1 MSREQL
7 VQTVRKATRG
17 QNKDRAKASNDV
29 PLRSL
34 LPVVGFPGM
43 KTTAE
48 TPAAAPVAAAAFYD
62 FSWGPS
68 PSMGSSGGGDSPP
81 KARVTPDFS
90 PPLIAMVAVVGT
102 AILIVLYAGVVSRH
116 LSRLRRRWRWWRRRR
131 RLLQSTASVSDL
143 ESPQPFGGI
152 GAASFNSSDIFL
164 SAYGLDD
171 AAIKALPVSLF
182 SRAKAKHLAATNRE
196 CAVCLLEFEDDD
208 ALRTLPLCAHAFHTD
223 CIDEWLRSHAT
234 CPLCRAAVLRREIP
248 PFAPIRAAR
257 IRPSLDDIFLVDPP
271 ILTPGT
277 PNDTAAIP
285 PGQSDREIAVSSEAS
300 PARAVGPRDF
310 LLKRSYS
317 DGFDRGMEADRMVL
331 EPSTASPWRHRHV
344 RVGGFWSKRW
354 PSPFCGSSASRV
366 FSFRSSRL
374 AKSPAFFK
382 RRGFFPLSSE
392 PSGRLSF
399 GAGPSARRTR
409 SMTSPS
415 SLSLSVRAATV
426 PSSSLSVAFSSSRMR
441 CGDPEALLSPDRL
454 K

>member
-1 MSREQL
+1 M

-17 QNKDRAKASNDV
+17 QNKDRAKETYDV
-29 PLRSL
+29 SLRSL
-34 LPVVGFPGM
+34 LPVM

-62 FSWGPS
+62 FAWGPS
-68 PSMGSSGGGDSPP
+68 PSIGSSGGGDSPP

-116 LSRLRRRWRWWRRRR
+116 LSRLHRRWRRWRRRR

-143 ESPQPFGGI
+143 ESPQPFGGV
-152 GAASFNSSDIFL
+152 GAASFDSSEIFL

-182 SRAKAKHLAATNRE
+182 SRTKAKHLAATNRE

-223 CIDEWLRSHAT
+223 CIDVWLRSHAT
-234 CPLCRAAVLRREIP
+234 CPLCRAAVLLLREIP

-271 ILTPGT
+271 ILTAVN
-277 PNDTAAIP
+277 PNDTAAMP
-285 PGQSDREIAVSSEAS
+285 PEQPDREIAVSSEVS

-331 EPSTASPWRHRHV
+331 EPSTASPWRHRHG

-399 GAGPSARRTR
+399 GAGPSARRSR

-415 SLSLSVRAATV
+415 SISLSVRAAAL
-426 PSSSLSVAFSSSRMR
+426 PSSSLSAAFSSSRMR